1 MNSTIKI
8 ALGSAAIVLAVPV
21 EAQQRGG
28 KCRVEVV
35 ELCGT
40 DRSAMR
46 SCLREKF
53 SQLSETCQTRI
64 RERMQQRRAQRG
76 EEGRENRRQNEQA
89 ESD

>member
-1 MNSTIKI
+1 MSHRFLISV
-8 ALGSAAIVLAVPV
+8 LGVAGLLAMPA

-28 KCRVEVV
+28 KCRAEVV

-76 EEGRENRRQNEQA
+76 EEGRENRRQSEQA